1 MRVLH
6 LLSCR
11 GWSSDAYWAAR
22 IAREFARRG
31 HEVTLGCRDGTE
43 ERVVARARAEGV
55 DRITTFAFAGGLRP
69 DADFSDVRR
78 LRAAVAEADVIHVH
92 RGKEHWLAAVANRL
106 CRTPRPIIRTR
117 HIVQAVRPH
126 AGNRWLYQRATALV
140 VTVTNAIREQYLA
153 SGLLPASRVVALPG
167 GADLEACHARPGT
180 PDARRRLGGA
190 PDNPLLGMVSG
201 LRVMKGHGVVIE
213 AAARLAAEGLRPRFA
228 FVGRGSQETA
238 IRNAIDRAGL
248 GDQIMIAGFAENL
261 PAALAAL
268 DVALYVPVES
278 EGMSRV
284 VFEYMAAARPL
295 IASRVGVVPEILNDG
310 EHAVLVPGGDP
321 DALAAAIARL
331 LGNAPLRARL
341 GESARRLL
349 ADRFSGARVAEAL
362 ESHYDRLLS
371 FASP

>member
-22 IAREFARRG
+22 IARELARRG

-43 ERVVARARAEGV
+43 ERVIARARAEGV

-69 DADFSDVRR
+69 DADFGDVRR

-140 VTVTNAIREQYLA
+140 VTVTHAIRDQYLA

-167 GADLEACHARPGT
+167 GADLKACPARPGT

-248 GDQIMIAGFAENL
+248 GDQIMIAGFAEDL

-331 LGNAPLRARL
+331 LRNAPLRARL

-371 FASP
+371 FASR

>member
-1 MRVLH
+1 
-6 LLSCR
+6 
-11 GWSSDAYWAAR
+11 
-22 IAREFARRG
+22 
-31 HEVTLGCRDGTE
+31 
-43 ERVVARARAEGV
+43 
-55 DRITTFAFAGGLRP
+55 
-69 DADFSDVRR
+69 
-78 LRAAVAEADVIHVH
+78 
-92 RGKEHWLAAVANRL
+92 
-106 CRTPRPIIRTR
+106 
-117 HIVQAVRPH
+117 
-126 AGNRWLYQRATALV
+126 
-140 VTVTNAIREQYLA
+140 
-153 SGLLPASRVVALPG
+153 
-167 GADLEACHARPGT
+167 
-180 PDARRRLGGA
+180 
-190 PDNPLLGMVSG
+190 MVSG

>member
-22 IAREFARRG
+22 IARELARRG

-43 ERVVARARAEGV
+43 ERVIARARAEGV
-55 DRITTFAFAGGLRP
+55 ERIMTFAFAGGLRP
-69 DADFSDVRR
+69 DADFGDVRR

-140 VTVTNAIREQYLA
+140 VTVTHAIRDQYLA

-167 GADLEACHARPGT
+167 GADLEACPARPGT

-248 GDQIMIAGFAENL
+248 GDQIMIAGFAEDL

-331 LGNAPLRARL
+331 LRNAPLRARL

>member
-1 MRVLH
+1 MRILQLV
-6 LLSCR
+6 SCR

-22 IAREFARRG
+22 IARELARRG

-43 ERVVARARAEGV
+43 ERVIARARAEGV

-69 DADFSDVRR
+69 DADFGDVRR

-140 VTVTNAIREQYLA
+140 VTVTHAIRDQYLA

-167 GADLEACHARPGT
+167 GADLKACPARPGT

-248 GDQIMIAGFAENL
+248 GDQIMIAGFAEDL

-321 DALAAAIARL
+321 DALAGAIARL
-331 LGNAPLRARL
+331 LRNAPLRARL

>member
-22 IAREFARRG
+22 IARELARRG

-43 ERVVARARAEGV
+43 ERVIARARAEGV
-55 DRITTFAFAGGLRP
+55 ERIMTFAFAGGLRP
-69 DADFSDVRR
+69 DADLGDVRR

-140 VTVTNAIREQYLA
+140 VTVTHAIRDQYLA

-167 GADLEACHARPGT
+167 GADLEACPARPGT

-248 GDQIMIAGFAENL
+248 GDQIMIAGFAEDL

-331 LGNAPLRARL
+331 LRNAPLRARL

>member
-43 ERVVARARAEGV
+43 ERVIARARAEGV
-55 DRITTFAFAGGLRP
+55 NRIMTFSFAGGLRP
-69 DADFSDVRR
+69 GADLGDVRR
-78 LRAAVAEADVIHVH
+78 LCAAVVQADVIHVH

-117 HIVQAVRPH
+117 HIMQAVRPH
-126 AGNRWLYQRATALV
+126 AGNRWLYRRATALV
-140 VTVTNAIREQYLA
+140 VTVTNAIREQYVA
-153 SGLLPASRVVALPG
+153 SGLLPADRVVALPG
-167 GADLEACHARPGT
+167 GADLEAYHARPGT
-180 PDARRRLGGA
+180 PDARRRLGAA
-190 PDNPLLGMVSG
+190 PDRPLLGVVSG

-213 AAARLAAEGLRPRFA
+213 AAARLAAEGLSPRFA
-228 FVGRGSQETA
+228 FVGRGSQEAA

-248 GDQIMIAGFAENL
+248 GDQIMIAGFAEDL
-261 PAALAAL
+261 PEALAAL

-331 LGNAPLRARL
+331 LKNAPLRARL

-362 ESHYDRLLS
+362 EAHYDRLLS